1 MKLKLAVLIAA
12 LIIVIVFFG
21 GVKTALAQTC
31 SGSSTY
37 PYTSYNCTFTGSTY
51 TCVSNSNSGTASCGY
66 LSGVCSACRNCG
78 QACTGGA
85 SGCNI
90 TNNCPGGSG
99 CGTGYSQDTTGCF
112 VSGGATAT
120 PGGPTPTTGPAP
132 TSPPVGCNDNSK
144 PTQFIGYIVLDQNIN
159 GAVDDSCS
167 APVNVGHNIGFT
179 NNCVGGYN
187 FSQND
192 VVCGGFNRTITGRIG
207 VNGNT
212 WATWN
217 GTCNPPGGWLC
228 GPSRSRSGDFSFWDY
243 NTVPTPLTFWSRPDV
258 TCSVFGPASLLT
270 GQSGTFTTTCS
281 GSALGSGNSYIVIH
295 NSGGSTISSTA
306 GGASSAS
313 VTFPFPAAGTYYAR
327 AGFVNN
333 ANAANCSGNPFYSPN
348 RGGYPQLPGGV
359 IDCRSS
365 GDWITVTVSNSPTN
379 TPVPTLPPPPTFPPP
394 TPGCVPPAPP
404 TSLSPNGNTN
414 CAPPGLPIPVTFSW
428 SPSGASNYILRID
441 DKSDGWIGAN
451 DTYIDTLGTNSYTRN
466 VVAGRTYDWW
476 VYVGP
481 MSCYS
486 AATAATAIVPVCPT
500 PPAPTGA
507 PTNFQASALCSP
519 PRGYLSW
526 NSVAGASN
534 YRVERCQG
542 STCSAFT
549 QIGTTTGT
557 NYSDSTVSDLT
568 TYRYR
573 VRGYFLSTGTFTPY
587 TNTLT
592 VTLACVPPAT
602 PTTSPSQCILPAP
615 VDPGPAICG
624 EATWSWAAIQC
635 GGVVATEYEI
645 DIYNSTTGA
654 IVIDNG
660 WRPASDF
667 GCSGGGLCKYI
678 TPLPA
683 GTYYSRVRAGN
694 SAGGFTPSNWSVP
707 FTQSVDSCSLPT
719 CNATLLVSVY
729 SMTPGETQTT
739 LASISSLSPPDA
751 VINEV
756 HFSSNNPAVIAYP
769 AAPADADSTFSYTNT
784 ATALA
789 PGTAD
794 LTATVH
800 ATSTGYNHVT
810 ACIDT
815 QTVSV
820 VEPDPWWQVRDADVL
835 SEGDL
840 TDPISS
846 TATNPYFNLAGAG
859 GYPGIPILNG
869 TASFGNGSVS
879 QIPPFGWIVNSA
891 TSFSGTS
898 ANPIY
903 GYNFLK
909 NLAPTEVRNCTGSSN
924 GCIPAGDTIP
934 AGNLL
939 LAGFNSGGYT
949 WRRALGDLRIHGTG
963 NINNNKMVVL
973 VEGNLYLG
981 YNNLT
986 PTNTRINLNDG
997 QGFVA
1002 FIVKGNII
1010 ISEEVASA
1018 GDSVGVGDINGSPGL
1033 EGIYMADGT
1042 ISTGHFSAG
1051 ADYQLRIRGML
1062 IGWGGITFQRDLGGS
1077 GNGTQPSEYIQYAPD
1092 LQFTYPARLGVLKLR
1107 WNEVAP

>member
-99 CGTGYSQDTTGCF
+99 CGSGYSQDTTGCF

-313 VTFPFPAAGTYYAR
+313 VTFPFPAASTYYAR

-507 PTNFQASALCSP
+507 PTNFQASALCSPPRGHLSWNSVAGASNYRVERCQGSTCSAFTQIGTTTGTNYSDSTVSDLTTYRYRVRGYFLSTGTFTPYTNTLTVTLACVLPTSTPPPPTPTSPPPPTSTLAPPTPSPLPGAPTNFQASPLCSP

-729 SMTPGETQTT
+729 SITPGETQTT

-820 VEPDPWWQVRDADVL
+820 VEPDPWWQ
-835 SEGDL
+835 G
-840 TDPISS
+840 
-846 TATNPYFNLAGAG
+846 
-859 GYPGIPILNG
+859 
-869 TASFGNGSVS
+869 
-879 QIPPFGWIVNSA
+879 
-891 TSFSGTS
+891 
-898 ANPIY
+898 
-903 GYNFLK
+903 
-909 NLAPTEVRNCTGSSN
+909 
-924 GCIPAGDTIP
+924 
-934 AGNLL
+934 
-939 LAGFNSGGYT
+939 
-949 WRRALGDLRIHGTG
+949 
-963 NINNNKMVVL
+963 
-973 VEGNLYLG
+973 
-981 YNNLT
+981 
-986 PTNTRINLNDG
+986 
-997 QGFVA
+997 
-1002 FIVKGNII
+1002 
-1010 ISEEVASA
+1010 
-1018 GDSVGVGDINGSPGL
+1018 
-1033 EGIYMADGT
+1033 
-1042 ISTGHFSAG
+1042 
-1051 ADYQLRIRGML
+1051 
-1062 IGWGGITFQRDLGGS
+1062 
-1077 GNGTQPSEYIQYAPD
+1077 
-1092 LQFTYPARLGVLKLR
+1092 
-1107 WNEVAP
+1107 